1 MIASIQGKILFSGD
15 DNLVVEVGGIGY
27 LVYVP
32 YILTATLR
40 RGEKISLFTHLVVRE
55 DSLTLFGFQDK
66 EQVFLF
72 KELIKVNGVGP
83 RLALETLST
92 HSPDVIKRA
101 VVNKQEEIFSQVSG
115 IGKKTAQK
123 ILLSLEDRIPLDDG
137 FVILPETAG
146 INAEVQEALMSLGYS
161 VLEAQAA
168 LQVIP
173 DDVPLDLETRLTI
186 ALRHFS

>member
-1 MIASIQGKILFSGD
+1 MIASIQGIILFSGD
-15 DNLVVEVGGIGY
+15 DNLVVDVSGIGY

-32 YILTATLR
+32 DILTTTFR
-40 RGEKISLFTHLVVRE
+40 RGEKISLFTHLVVPE
-55 DSLTLFGFQDK
+55 DSLTLFGFQDQ
-66 EQVFLF
+66 EEVFLF

-92 HSPDVIKRA
+92 HLPDVIKRA

-123 ILLSLEDRIPLDDG
+123 ILLSLEDRIPHEDG
-137 FVILPETAG
+137 FVISPETAG
-146 INAEVQEALMSLGYS
+146 INGEVQEALISLGYS
-161 VLEAQAA
+161 ILEAQAA

-186 ALRHFS
+186 ALRYFS

>member
-72 KELIKVNGVGP
+72 QELIKVNGVGP